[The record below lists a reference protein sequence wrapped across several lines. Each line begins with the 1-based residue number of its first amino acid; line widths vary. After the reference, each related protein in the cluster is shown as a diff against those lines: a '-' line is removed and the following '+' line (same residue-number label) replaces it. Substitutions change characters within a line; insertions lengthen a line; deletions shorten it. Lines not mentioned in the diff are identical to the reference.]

1 MSVNILVPILYRTTF
16 SVSALTRTWWLA
28 SPTFATQ
35 GAALAVLRD
44 AVDME
49 PLLHRSFLQEPM
61 VRTGAAS
68 TSSYLTHVYPY
79 RIAHA
84 SDGPEGLMQ
93 QHHLSAVALG
103 RLRNSLCLQLARCS
117 GCWQPKGA
125 VHRTSPSAGSAALT
139 RAWWLASPTF
149 ATQGAALA
157 VLRDAVDL
165 ELLVAAMISEI
176 MSGCK
181 ETD

>member
-1 MSVNILVPILYRTTF
+1 MLP
-16 SVSALTRTWWLA
+16 
-28 SPTFATQ
+28 
-35 GAALAVLRD
+35 
-44 AVDME
+44 
-49 PLLHRSFLQEPM
+49 
-61 VRTGAAS
+61 TGAAS

-84 SDGPEGLMQ
+84 SDGHEELMQ

-125 VHRTSPSAGSAALT
+125 VPNVHRTSPSAGSATLT
-139 RAWWLASPTF
+139 RTWWLASPTF

-176 MSGCK
+176 ISDCK
-181 ETD
+181 EPYLLVRQRAAWSVGVHGL